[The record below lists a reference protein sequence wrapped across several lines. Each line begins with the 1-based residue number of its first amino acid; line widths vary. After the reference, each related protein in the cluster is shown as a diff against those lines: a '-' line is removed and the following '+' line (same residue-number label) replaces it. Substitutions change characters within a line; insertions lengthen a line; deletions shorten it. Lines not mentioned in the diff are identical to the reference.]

1 MVQKKFRAGDP
12 VSKQLLLLMGQVLA
26 VLNGAQP
33 IPEDAWE
40 KWFSEEISKLQN
52 LASQK
57 AAHTL
62 KEIALIV
69 QSALASLVYEMID
82 SELRNALQAMQALVG
97 GSETGV
103 IVNDPLFMG
112 KWVVSRLYEE
122 EKGIL
127 YGHIESTLVFP
138 AVVDEAVSDRWI
150 IRIGPSSNSSSSYR
164 LVGES
169 DHFILYDGPRYQPG
183 AEVLYQEETPHFAMI
198 LGPNFRERGHL
209 GYDISFHQG
218 GKLHHRYAVSAQNL
232 SPVSARNS

>member
-40 KWFSEEISKLQN
+40 KWFIEEISKLQN

-57 AAHTL
+57 ATPTL
-62 KEIALIV
+62 KEIVLRV
-69 QSALASLVYEMID
+69 QSALASLAYEMVD
-82 SELRNALQAMQALVG
+82 SELRNALQFMRALVG

-103 IVNDPLFMG
+103 IVNDPLFMR
-112 KWVVSRLYEE
+112 KWVASRLYEE

-127 YGHIESTLVFP
+127 YGHIESALVFP
-138 AVVDEAVSDRWI
+138 AMVDEAVSDRWI
-150 IRIGPSSNSSSSYR
+150 IRIGPSYR
-164 LVGES
+164 VVGAS

-183 AEVLYQEETPHFAMI
+183 AQVLYQEETPHFATI
-198 LGPNFRERGHL
+198 LGPNFRERGRL